1 MKYSLDEAKALKK
14 LGIPDFR
21 HMTKNKVV
29 EFASMLPKMDPEV
42 AKAVLQQFPNF
53 KELASGLISE
63 YKNAVDK
70 AMESNKQSQDSFYK
84 TCDSIINALQ
94 NELMLDSINSE
105 DRSRIEEKMIEVAR
119 MVSEKDSENKKFILK
134 IMGALS
140 IAIGVT
146 AAAAAAVLGSSSKLS
161 LGDSDD
167 NDDYND
173 EDGNDVID
181 I

>member
-21 HMTKNKVV
+21 HMTKDKVV
-29 EFASMLPKMDPEV
+29 EFASMLPKMNPEV

-53 KELASGLISE
+53 KELASELISE
-63 YKNAVDK
+63 YKSAVDK
-70 AMESNKQSQDSFYK
+70 AMESNEQSQDSFYK

-94 NELMLDSINSE
+94 SELMLDSIDSE
-105 DRSRIEEKMIEVAR
+105 ERARIEEKMIEVAR

-134 IMGALS
+134 IMGKLS
-140 IAIGVT
+140 IAICVT

-167 NDDYND
+167 DDDYND
-173 EDGNDVID
+173 EDSNDVID